1 MEFKVIGT
9 IGSLDFQEYVKAENI
24 REAFRKFCES
34 FLGVS
39 ESPETFEN
47 FRDFV
52 FEYSDGDV
60 VIKNIRIFS
69 L

>member
-1 MEFKVIGT
+1 M
-9 IGSLDFQEYVKAENI
+9 KAENI

-39 ESPETFEN
+39 ESFQDFKG

-60 VIKNIRIFS
+60 AIKNIRIFS

>member
-1 MEFKVIGT
+1 M
-9 IGSLDFQEYVKAENI
+9 KAENI

-39 ESPETFEN
+39 ESPETFED